1 MRGHIDT
8 KEDDGKSGIPLQLS
22 SIWSRK
28 KEGKKH
34 KRNRTAF
41 STLSR
46 QSLLIAEAR
55 LAENLQRS
63 STELEKEDHIHI
75 ALIALDSQLS
85 SAIDYIHESN
95 NTWLEER
102 FERLNSV
109 TTPRALRFKM
119 QDLEGMSDK
128 DLEVYDDNAKI
139 LKRVKNKELTG
150 KLLPRKSDV
159 ITDIFKSLFDGSE
172 ATLRKQELL
181 GLITISLNHF
191 GLNNL
196 VLKSCLK
203 EFSKE
208 SHKIVLKVMKKHVV
222 DSDLV
227 NVYVVFY

>member
-63 STELEKEDHIHI
+63 STEIEKEDHIHI

-95 NTWLEER
+95 NTWLQER
-102 FERLNSV
+102 FKRLNSV

-119 QDLEGMSDK
+119 QDLEEMSDK

-139 LKRVKNKELTG
+139 LKRVKSKELTG

-159 ITDIFKSLFDGSE
+159 IKDIFKSLFDGK
-172 ATLRKQELL
+172 TLRKQQLL
-181 GLITISLNHF
+181 GLILIALNHF

-208 SHKIVLKVMKKHVV
+208 CHKFVLEVMKKHV
-222 DSDLV
+222 SELDLV
-227 NVYVVFY
+227 NM